1 MLQVTASNHYPR
13 KGVKRMPTDATVL
26 LRPRDRDVLRTELR
40 KVAATGIVPVV
51 FGGEVRDH
59 TLHLGE
65 FVGNRTNGLRGLAVR
80 ESSGLGGRVVEQRNP
95 AVVNDYK
102 RDDTITH
109 HYDVPVLAEGL
120 RSVLAVPVVV
130 QGRSRAVMYAAVR
143 DGSPLGDRL
152 ADVMTHASRRVAG
165 EIAIRD
171 EVDRRVQLLDAATA
185 EQTLRPAADAE
196 EIRDVHAELRSIA
209 QTVHDPELQERLRAL
224 SGRLAAVASPAGAAA
239 PASTVTLSPREI
251 DVLSHAA
258 LGCTNADIAERL
270 SVKPETV
277 KSYLRSAMSKLDAH
291 SRREAV
297 VTARR
302 LGLLP

>member
-1 MLQVTASNHYPR
+1 MPIDTTA
-13 KGVKRMPTDATVL
+13 L
-26 LRPRDRDVLRTELR
+26 LRPRDRDALRTELR
-40 KVAATGIVPVV
+40 KIAATGIVPVV
-51 FGGEVRDH
+51 FGGEVLER
-59 TLHLGE
+59 TLHLHE
-65 FVGNRTNGLRGLAVR
+65 FVGNLTNGLRGLAVR
-80 ESSGLGGRVVEQRNP
+80 ESSGLGGRVVERKNP
-95 AVVNDYK
+95 IVVNDY
-102 RDDTITH
+102 RLDHTITH
-109 HYDVPVLAEGL
+109 HYDGPVLAEGI

-143 DGSPLGDRL
+143 DRSPLGDRL
-152 ADVMTHASRRVAG
+152 ADVMTRAGRRLAG

-185 EQTLRPAADAE
+185 EHTAHPGADAE

-224 SGRLAAVASPAGAAA
+224 SGRLAAVASPAAATTPA
-239 PASTVTLSPREI
+239 PPAVTLSPREV

-297 VTARR
+297 VSARR

>member
-1 MLQVTASNHYPR
+1 
-13 KGVKRMPTDATVL
+13 MPTENAAL
-26 LRPRDRDVLRTELR
+26 LRPRDRDALRTELR
-40 KVAATGIVPVV
+40 KVAAAGIVPVV
-51 FGGEVRDH
+51 FGGEVQDR

-65 FVGNRTNGLRGLAVR
+65 FVGTVTDGLRGLAVR
-80 ESSGLGGRVVEQRNP
+80 ERSGLGGRVVEQKNP
-95 AVVNDYK
+95 IVVNDYR
-102 RDDTITH
+102 RDHTITH
-109 HYDVPVLAEGL
+109 HYDRPVLAEGL

-143 DGSPLGDRL
+143 DETPLGDRL
-152 ADVMTHASRRVAG
+152 TDVMMQAGRRLAN

-171 EVDRRVQLLDAATA
+171 EVDRRVHLLDAA
-185 EQTLRPAADAE
+185 AADRSVHSAADTE
-196 EIRDVHAELRSIA
+196 EIRDVHAELRSLA
-209 QTVHDPELQERLRAL
+209 QTVDDPELQERLRTL
-224 SGRLAAVASPAGAAA
+224 SGRLASVGSADRSRPTPA
-239 PASTVTLSPREI
+239 VTLSPREV

-258 LGCTNADIAERL
+258 LGCSNVVIAERL

-297 VTARR
+297 VAARR

>member
-1 MLQVTASNHYPR
+1 
-13 KGVKRMPTDATVL
+13 MPTENAAL
-26 LRPRDRDVLRTELR
+26 LRPRDRDALRTELR
-40 KVAATGIVPVV
+40 KVAAAGIVPVV
-51 FGGEVRDH
+51 FGGEVQDR

-65 FVGNRTNGLRGLAVR
+65 FVGTVTDGLRGLAVR
-80 ESSGLGGRVVEQRNP
+80 ERSGLGGRVVEQKNP
-95 AVVNDYK
+95 IVVNDYR
-102 RDDTITH
+102 RDHTITH
-109 HYDVPVLAEGL
+109 HYDRPVLAEGL

-143 DGSPLGDRL
+143 DETPLGDRL
-152 ADVMTHASRRVAG
+152 TDVMMQAGRRLAN

-171 EVDRRVQLLDAATA
+171 EVDRRVHLLDAA
-185 EQTLRPAADAE
+185 AADRSAHSAADTE
-196 EIRDVHAELRSIA
+196 EIRDVHAELRSLA
-209 QTVHDPELQERLRAL
+209 QTVDDPELQERLRTL
-224 SGRLAAVASPAGAAA
+224 SGRLASVGSADRSRPA
-239 PASTVTLSPREI
+239 PTVTLSPREV

-258 LGCTNADIAERL
+258 LGCSNVVIAERL

-297 VTARR
+297 VAARR